1 MPFTNPTRGKVMG
14 GARAHLKSFVAPL
27 FLVADLRVRGAPVQ
41 LDELNVTGL
50 IGPQVAGTRW
60 HH

>member
-1 MPFTNPTRGKVMG
+1 MVKGAPT
-14 GARAHLKSFVAPL
+14 HLKSFVDVL
-27 FLVADLRVRGAPVQ
+27 CLVPDLRVRDAAAQ